1 MRQWIGKSSVG
12 PFWTAALFVV
22 MMGSTRCLAQATD
35 RPNPTD
41 QPNILFILV
50 DDLAWA
56 DLGCYGHPW
65 HRTPNIDR
73 LAGQGMRL
81 THGYASAPICSA
93 SRASLLTGK
102 TTARLGFEFVTKDQ
116 PGFQKIEG
124 KTLLQAPPLTLNLPL
139 QETSIA
145 EHLSGLGYE
154 TAFFG
159 KWHLNQHHGGYLGW
173 SPTHGP
179 AAQGFEIA
187 VEDFGA
193 HPYSWKRSPVA
204 SIEREG
210 EYAPDSMVD
219 RVCDYLVEKHDRPF
233 FAMASSFYVHTPVK
247 TPCKWLV
254 DRFDRVIPQGIPN
267 RDRRVTYAAF
277 LQTLDHH
284 VGQMLDALD
293 ASGQAEQTL
302 VVFMSDNGGH
312 PEYVSNAPLRGSK
325 WNLYEGGIRV
335 PMIARWPGEIE
346 AASESDAP
354 VIGYDLLPTFV
365 DVAGGAVDSVD
376 GESIRGVLQGT
387 AQSTDRSLIW
397 HFPYYHPER
406 GYKDA
411 KQSIGIDDFSVSQT
425 RPQSAL
431 RRDQHKLLWFAED
444 DRVELY
450 DLESDPGEQHDLS
463 ESAAEIA
470 QALRSELQM
479 KLKSM
484 QARMATRRGQKEAE

>member
-1 MRQWIGKSSVG
+1 
-12 PFWTAALFVV
+12 
-22 MMGSTRCLAQATD
+22 MMGSTRCFAQATD
-35 RPNPTD
+35 RPD
-41 QPNILFILV
+41 RAGRPNILFILA

-65 HRTPNIDR
+65 HQTPNIDR

-124 KTLLQAPPLTLNLPL
+124 TTMLQAPPLTLNLPL
-139 QETSIA
+139 EETSIA
-145 EHLSGLGYE
+145 EHLNELGYQ

-179 AAQGFEIA
+179 AAQGFELA

-204 SIEREG
+204 SIGRQG

-219 RVCDYLVEKHDRPF
+219 RVCDYLVEKRDRPF

-293 ASGQAEQTL
+293 ASGQADQTL
-302 VVFMSDNGGH
+302 VVFTSDNGGH

-335 PMIARWPGEIE
+335 PMIAKWPGEIR
-346 AASESDAP
+346 AASESEAP

-365 DVAGGAVDSVD
+365 DVAGGTVDSVD

-387 AQSTDRSLIW
+387 SQGTDRSLIW

-411 KQSIGIDDFSVSQT
+411 KQSIGIDDFRVSQT

-431 RRDQHKLLWFAED
+431 RRDHHKLLWFAED
-444 DRVELY
+444 DRIELY
-450 DLESDPGEQHDLS
+450 NLKSDPGEQHDLS
-463 ESAAEIA
+463 ESAPEIA
-470 QALRSELQM
+470 ETLRRELKT

-484 QARMATRRGQKEAE
+484 NARMATPRGSKEAE